1 MKQTMSRL
9 IFRGWLALIALLRPL
24 DASAQPPAEPFWNVD
39 IGIAG
44 TFTPVGGS
52 DPVSSHRF
60 SIGFGVD
67 VLAGHSV
74 YSDGH

>member
-1 MKQTMSRL
+1 MKTA
-9 IFRGWLALIALLRPL
+9 IFCGCLVLVALLRPL

-44 TFTPVGGS
+44 
-52 DPVSSHRF
+52 DPLSSHRF

-67 VLAGHSV
+67 VLAGHSP
-74 YSDGH
+74 YSAGR